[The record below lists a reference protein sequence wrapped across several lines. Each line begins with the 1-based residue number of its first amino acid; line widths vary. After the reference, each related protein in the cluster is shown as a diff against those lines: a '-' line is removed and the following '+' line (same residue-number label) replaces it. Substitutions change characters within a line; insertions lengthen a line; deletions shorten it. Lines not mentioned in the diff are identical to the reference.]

1 MGDVLQIKNAF
12 VNSTIEIRDINGK
25 LWLNKKMQTIDSQ
38 LSMLD
43 LPPSVYV
50 VILTTES
57 GASANFRI
65 VKM

>member
-12 VNSTIEIRDINGK
+12 VNSTIEVRDINGK
-25 LWLNKKMQTIDSQ
+25 LWLNKKMQTVDSQ

-57 GASANFRI
+57 GESANFRI